1 MPPLATLDPMEPSPS
16 LPPGVAFSDG
26 ARGTCPTCQTAGRG
40 LYSVAAVPTTSNVLF
55 HTQAEARAVPMG
67 TLDLATCDT
76 CGLLWNAAFDDRLV
90 DYSKGYEETQG
101 FSPTFRKWLEATTQQ
116 LSNERDLRGKLV
128 VEVGCGKGEF
138 LASLCAESGA
148 RGIGI
153 DPSSTAGRVDLDS
166 GAGLRFIQQL
176 VEDVPPLDDAALLVC
191 RHTLEHIGPIGPF
204 LRAMERACLG
214 NTPLLIEV
222 PDLTRV
228 LAEGA
233 FWDLYHEHATYF
245 TPGSLARWIRSMGR
259 PIQMLR
265 RVYSDQNMV
274 LISDPDLPDDVQLQG
289 ESPAEQRQALL
300 QFNRRAQES
309 MASTNALLAEIQA
322 SGGISVLWGA
332 GSKATGLLVTLGLT
346 DQVAAVVDINPDKTG
361 SHIAGSAHRVIGP
374 AELAEIQPDLVL
386 VMNPLYVE
394 EIGNS
399 LKALGLNPRLETL
412 G

>member
-1 MPPLATLDPMEPSPS
+1 
-16 LPPGVAFSDG
+16 
-26 ARGTCPTCQTAGRG
+26 
-40 LYSVAAVPTTSNVLF
+40 
-55 HTQAEARAVPMG
+55 
-67 TLDLATCDT
+67 
-76 CGLLWNAAFDDRLV
+76 
-90 DYSKGYEETQG
+90 
-101 FSPTFRKWLEATTQQ
+101 
-116 LSNERDLRGKLV
+116 
-128 VEVGCGKGEF
+128 
-138 LASLCAESGA
+138 
-148 RGIGI
+148 
-153 DPSSTAGRVDLDS
+153 
-166 GAGLRFIQQL
+166 
-176 VEDVPPLDDAALLVC
+176 
-191 RHTLEHIGPIGPF
+191 
-204 LRAMERACLG
+204 
-214 NTPLLIEV
+214 
-222 PDLTRV
+222 V

-289 ESPAEQRQALL
+289 ESPSEQRQALL

-399 LKALGLNPRLETL
+399 LNALGLNPRLETL